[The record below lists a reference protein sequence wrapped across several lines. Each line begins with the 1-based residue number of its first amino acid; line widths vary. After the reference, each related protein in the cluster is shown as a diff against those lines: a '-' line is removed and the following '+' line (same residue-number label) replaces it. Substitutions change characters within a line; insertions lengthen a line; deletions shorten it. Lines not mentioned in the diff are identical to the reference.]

1 MVNKKM
7 TKVLIVGYGS
17 IGKRHLENFLQFKDI
32 QLVVYTKRN
41 NLQLLKKKGIKVSDS
56 LNECL
61 KENPD
66 VGVIANETSLH
77 IPTAIKLAK
86 EGLDLFLE
94 KPLSNSLKDVEK
106 LRVLVKKKK
115 LITQMGCNLRFHPC
129 IKKIKSL
136 IEQQKIGRILS
147 AQVQT
152 CSYLPDYHPW
162 EDYRKGYAARKDLGG
177 GIILTQIHE
186 IDYMYWFFQE
196 VQNVLS
202 MSGKFSDL
210 DVTAEDYV
218 SSLLKFK
225 NKIIGEL
232 HMDYFQRPNFRSCE
246 IRGTEGEIYWDSDDN
261 RVTIYNMNKK
271 KWQTKLEV
279 KNYQINLSYVEQL
292 KHFLKCVKHRKETI
306 NNLEQGIA
314 TLKIA
319 LAIKKASKLMKSV
332 NV

>member
-1 MVNKKM
+1 MIN
-7 TKVLIVGYGS
+7 VLIVGYGS

-32 QLVVYTKRN
+32 RLTVYTKRN
-41 NLQLLKKKGIKVSDS
+41 DLQLLKKKGIKVSNS
-56 LNECL
+56 LTECL

-77 IPTAIKLAK
+77 IPIAIKLAK

-94 KPLSNSLKDVEK
+94 KPLSNSLKDIEK
-106 LRVLVKKKK
+106 LRAIVKKNK

-136 IEQQKIGRILS
+136 IEQQKIGKIIS
-147 AQVQT
+147 AQVQN
-152 CSYLPDYHPW
+152 CSYLPDSHRW
-162 EDYRKGYAARKDLGG
+162 EDYRKSYAARKDLGG
-177 GIILTQIHE
+177 GVILTNAIHE

-196 VQNVLS
+196 VENVIS
-202 MSGKFSDL
+202 MSGKFSEL

-232 HMDYFQRPNFRSCE
+232 HMDYFQRPNFRSCK
-246 IRGTEGEIYWDSDDN
+246 IRGTKGEIYWNSDN
-261 RVTIYNMNKK
+261 NCVNIYNMNKK
-271 KWQTKLEV
+271 RWETELEV
-279 KNYQINLSYVEQL
+279 KNYERNFSYIEQL
-292 KHFLKCVKHRKETI
+292 KHFLKCIKHRKETI
-306 NNLEQGIA
+306 NDLEQGIT

-332 NV
+332 SV

>member
-1 MVNKKM
+1 MIN
-7 TKVLIVGYGS
+7 VLIVGYGS

-32 QLVVYTKRN
+32 RLTVYTKRN
-41 NLQLLKKKGIKVSDS
+41 DLQLLKKKGIKVSNS
-56 LNECL
+56 LTECL

-66 VGVIANETSLH
+66 IGVIANETSLH
-77 IPTAIKLAK
+77 TPIAIKLAK

-94 KPLSNSLKDVEK
+94 KPLSNSLKDIEK
-106 LRVLVKKKK
+106 LRAIVKKNK

-129 IKKIKSL
+129 IKKIKNL
-136 IEQQKIGRILS
+136 IEQQKIGKIIS
-147 AQVQT
+147 AQVQC
-152 CSYLPDYHPW
+152 CSYLPDYHRW
-162 EDYRKGYAARKDLGG
+162 EDYRKSYAARKDLGG
-177 GIILTQIHE
+177 GVILTQIHE

-196 VQNVLS
+196 VENVIS

-210 DVTAEDYV
+210 DVTAEDYAP
-218 SSLLKFK
+218 SLLKFK

-232 HMDYFQRPNFRSCE
+232 HLDYFQRPEFRSCK
-246 IRGTEGEIYWDSDDN
+246 IRGTKGEIYWDSVDN
-261 RVTIYNMNKK
+261 CVDVFNMNKK
-271 KWQTKLEV
+271 RWETKFDSGFS
-279 KNYQINLSYVEQL
+279 NNLDTYSSYVEEL

-306 NNLEQGIA
+306 NDLEQGIT

>member
-1 MVNKKM
+1 M
-7 TKVLIVGYGS
+7 TKVLVAGYGS
-17 IGKRHLENFLQFKDI
+17 IGRRHVDNFLELKDI
-32 QLVVYTKRN
+32 QLIVYTKRN
-41 NLQLLKKKGIKVSDS
+41 DLQLLKKKGVKVSNS
-56 LNECL
+56 LAECL
-61 KENPD
+61 KENPNI
-66 VGVIANETSLH
+66 GVITNETSLH
-77 IPTAIKLAK
+77 IPIAIKLAK

-106 LRVLVKKKK
+106 LRAIVKKNK

-136 IEQQKIGRILS
+136 IDQQKIGKIIS
-147 AQVQT
+147 AQVQNYG
-152 CSYLPDYHPW
+152 YLPDHA
-162 EDYRKGYAARKDLGG
+162 EDYRNSYAARKDLGG
-177 GIILTQIHE
+177 GVILTQIHE

-196 VQNVLS
+196 VENVVS
-202 MSGKFSDL
+202 IVGKFSEL

-232 HMDYFQRPNFRSCE
+232 HMDCFQRPDFKSCK
-246 IRGTEGEIYWDSDDN
+246 IRGTKGEIYWDSN
-261 RVTIYNMNKK
+261 NNCVNIYNMNKK
-271 KWQTKLEV
+271 RWEIKFD
-279 KNYQINLSYVEQL
+279 NGFSNNLDTYSTYVEEL
-292 KHFLKCVKHRKETI
+292 KHFLKCVKHRKETV
-306 NNLEQGIA
+306 NDLEQGIS

>member
-1 MVNKKM
+1 MI
-7 TKVLIVGYGS
+7 KVLIVGYGS

-32 QLVVYTKRN
+32 QLIVYTKRN
-41 NLQLLKKKGIKVSDS
+41 DLQLLKKKGIKVSNS
-56 LNECL
+56 LTECL

-66 VGVIANETSLH
+66 IGVITNETSLH
-77 IPTAIKLAK
+77 IPIAIKLAK

-106 LRVLVKKKK
+106 LYAIVKKKK

-129 IKKIKSL
+129 IMKIKSL
-136 IEQQKIGRILS
+136 IEQQKIGKIIS
-147 AQVQT
+147 AQIQN
-152 CSYLPDYHPW
+152 CSYLPDFHRW
-162 EDYRKGYAARKDLGG
+162 EDYRKSYAARKDLGG
-177 GIILTQIHE
+177 GVILTQIHE

-196 VQNVLS
+196 VENIVS
-202 MSGKFSDL
+202 ISGKFSEL

-232 HMDYFQRPNFRSCE
+232 HMDYFQRPSFRSCK
-246 IRGTEGEIYWDSDDN
+246 IRGTKGEIYWDSDDN
-261 RVTIYNMNKK
+261 CVDVYNMNKK
-271 KWQTKLEV
+271 RWEMKFNDGFPYDLD
-279 KNYQINLSYVEQL
+279 IRSSYVEEL

-306 NNLEQGIA
+306 NNLEQGIE

-332 NV
+332 SV

>member
-1 MVNKKM
+1 MI
-7 TKVLIVGYGS
+7 KVLIAGYGS

-32 QLVVYTKRN
+32 QLIVYTKRSD
-41 NLQLLKKKGIKVSDS
+41 LQLLKKKGIKVSNS
-56 LNECL
+56 LTECL

-66 VGVIANETSLH
+66 IGVITNETSLH
-77 IPTAIKLAK
+77 IPIAIKLAK

-106 LRVLVKKKK
+106 LYAIVKKKK

-136 IEQQKIGRILS
+136 IEQEKIGKIIS
-147 AQVQT
+147 AQVQN
-152 CSYLPDYHPW
+152 CSYLPDFHRW
-162 EDYRKGYAARKDLGG
+162 EDYRKSYAARKDLGG
-177 GIILTQIHE
+177 GVILTQIHE
-186 IDYMYWFFQE
+186 IDYMYWFFEE
-196 VQNVLS
+196 VENVVS
-202 MSGKFSDL
+202 MSGKFSEL
-210 DVTAEDYV
+210 EVTAEDYV

-225 NKIIGEL
+225 NKVIGEL
-232 HMDYFQRPNFRSCE
+232 HMDYFQRPSFRSCK
-246 IRGTEGEIYWDSDDN
+246 IRGTKGEIYWDSDN
-261 RVTIYNMNKK
+261 NCVNIYNMNKK
-271 KWQTKLEV
+271 RWETKFDSDFS
-279 KNYQINLSYVEQL
+279 NNLDTYSSYVEEL

>member
-1 MVNKKM
+1 M
-7 TKVLIVGYGS
+7 TNVLIVGYGS

-32 QLVVYTKRN
+32 RLTVYTKRN
-41 NLQLLKKKGIKVSDS
+41 DLQLLKKKGIKVSNS
-56 LNECL
+56 LTECL

-66 VGVIANETSLH
+66 IGVIANETSLH
-77 IPTAIKLAK
+77 TPIAIKLAK

-94 KPLSNSLKDVEK
+94 KPLSNSLKDIEK
-106 LRVLVKKKK
+106 LRAIVKKNK

-129 IKKIKSL
+129 IKKIKNL
-136 IEQQKIGRILS
+136 IEQQKIGKIIS
-147 AQVQT
+147 AQVQC
-152 CSYLPDYHPW
+152 CSYLPDYHRW
-162 EDYRKGYAARKDLGG
+162 EDYRKSYAARKDLGG
-177 GIILTQIHE
+177 GVILTQIHE

-196 VQNVLS
+196 VENVIS
-202 MSGKFSDL
+202 ISGKFSDL

-232 HMDYFQRPNFRSCE
+232 HMDYFQRPNFRSCK
-246 IRGTEGEIYWDSDDN
+246 IRGTKGEIYWNSDN
-261 RVTIYNMNKK
+261 NCVNIFNMNKK
-271 KWQTKLEV
+271 RWETKFDDGFSD
-279 KNYQINLSYVEQL
+279 NLDTHSSYIEEL

-306 NNLEQGIA
+306 NDLEQGIT

>member
-1 MVNKKM
+1 M
-7 TKVLIVGYGS
+7 TKILVVGYGS
-17 IGKRHLENFLQFKDI
+17 IGRRHVDNFLEFKDI
-32 QLVVYTKRN
+32 QLIVYTKRN
-41 NLQLLKKKGIKVSDS
+41 DLQLLKKKGVKVSNS
-56 LNECL
+56 LAECL

-66 VGVIANETSLH
+66 IGIIANETSLH
-77 IPTAIKLAK
+77 IPIAIKLAE

-106 LRVLVKKKK
+106 LRAIVKKNK

-136 IEQQKIGRILS
+136 IEQQKIGKIIS
-147 AQVQT
+147 AQVQNY
-152 CSYLPDYHPW
+152 SYLPDHI
-162 EDYRKGYAARKDLGG
+162 EDYRKSYAGRKDLGG
-177 GIILTQIHE
+177 GVVLTQIHE

-196 VQNVLS
+196 VENVIS
-202 MSGKFSDL
+202 IVGKFSEL

-218 SSLLKFK
+218 SCLLKFK

-232 HMDYFQRPNFRSCE
+232 HMDCFQRPDFKSCK
-246 IRGTEGEIYWDSDDN
+246 IRGTKGEIYWDSN
-261 RVTIYNMNKK
+261 NNCVNIYNMNKK
-271 KWQTKLEV
+271 RWEIKFD
-279 KNYQINLSYVEQL
+279 NGFSNNLDTYSTYVEEL
-292 KHFLKCVKHRKETI
+292 KHFLKCVKHRKETV
-306 NNLEQGIA
+306 NDLEQGIS